1 MNKFLYFYGNLKF
14 RKKINITYFVASLIP
29 ILFLGFFSYS
39 QAKYSLVTQEKQ
51 NLEITLDQIS
61 TNVDHN
67 LEAYHNVSNFIA
79 FNNSIQTSLEKDYH
93 NNYYAM
99 GETYDNLIDP
109 MISSVKSL
117 NPSIRELTLYTDSN
131 ISEHGNILKKINR
144 VYNKHWYPSVVSN
157 YNIHWF
163 IEDNNTLAC
172 IRRISAYPYYQTIT
186 RTLVYL
192 NVGIESVFNSLQTNL
207 GDNYG
212 IAVVNSRNDIIY
224 SKDSFTEN
232 YSNLKLSESQ
242 LLEFNQNSS
251 DSSLLKNYTI
261 KSCSLKYSD
270 WNIIIYK
277 PIAVISSSTT
287 PILSTLLAIIIICIS
302 ILLIS
307 EFYLSLVIVN
317 PIEKLTKSMNEVKA
331 GNMNIHI
338 SSPYTDELGIMTNT
352 FQDMVNQID
361 FLFKEAYENKILQQ
375 KLRLK
380 ALQAQINPHFLYNSL
395 SLINWK
401 AIISEQHEISKMSL
415 LLSTFYRTSLN
426 KGRNT
431 TSMKDEIENTKS
443 YIEIQLMLHNN
454 KFNVEYNIDENIFN
468 YSILN
473 LTLQPLV
480 ENSIDH
486 GLELKESNDKKLI
499 VSASLLKESDI
510 IELRVQDNGVGINET
525 ILPNLLNMQTKGYGL
540 KNVNDRIQLYFGD
553 SFGLNIQSKEGV
565 GTSIAIRIPAIPLE
579 SSSLNKNSLH
589 LD

>member
-480 ENSIDH
+480 ENSIAH

-499 VSASLLKESDI
+499 VSASLIKELDI
-510 IELRVQDNGVGINET
+510 IELCVQDNGVGINET

-553 SFGLNIQSKEGV
+553 SFGLNIQSKEGI
-565 GTSIAIRIPAIPLE
+565 GTSITIRIPAIPIE
-579 SSSLNKNSLH
+579 SSSMNQNSLH

>member
-1 MNKFLYFYGNLKF
+1 MNKFIYYYGNLKF
-14 RKKINITYFVASLIP
+14 RKKINITYLVTSLIP
-29 ILFLGFFSYS
+29 ILLLGFFSYS
-39 QAKYSLVTQEKQ
+39 QAKYSLITQEKQ

-67 LEAYHNVSNFIA
+67 LETYHNVSNFIA
-79 FNNSIQTSLEKDYH
+79 FNKSIQTSLQKDYH

-99 GETYDNLIDP
+99 GETYDTLIDP
-109 MISSVKSL
+109 IVSSIKSL

-131 ISEHGNILKKINR
+131 ISEHGDILKNINR
-144 VYNKHWYPSVVSN
+144 VYQKNWYPIVISD

-163 IEDNNTLAC
+163 IDDNNSLAC
-172 IRRISAYPYYQTIT
+172 IRRISAYPYYQTIA
-186 RTLVYL
+186 RTLVYV
-192 NVGIESVFNSLQTNL
+192 NVSFESVFNTLQTNL

-212 IAVVNSRNDIIY
+212 IAVINSRNDIIY
-224 SKDSFTEN
+224 SKDSFNEK
-232 YSNLKLSESQ
+232 YSYLKFSKSQ
-242 LLEFNQNSS
+242 LLEFNQNPS
-251 DSSLLKNYTI
+251 DSPLLKNYTI

-270 WNIIIYK
+270 WSIIIYK
-277 PIAVISSSTT
+277 PITVISSSTT
-287 PILSTLLAIIIICIS
+287 SILSTLFAIIIACVS
-302 ILLIS
+302 ILLIV
-307 EFYLSLVIVN
+307 EFYLSRIIVD
-317 PIEKLTKSMNEVKA
+317 PIERLTKSMNEVKA

-338 SSPYTDELGIMTNT
+338 SSPYTDELGVMTNT

-361 FLFKEAYENKILQQ
+361 FLFKEVYENKILQQ

-401 AIISEQHEISKMSL
+401 AIISEQYEISKMSQ

-426 KGRNT
+426 KGNNT

-454 KFNVEYNIDENIFN
+454 KFNVEYNIDENIFS

-480 ENSIDH
+480 ENSIVH
-486 GLELKESNDKKLI
+486 GLDLKENDDKKLI
-499 VSASLLKESDI
+499 VSASLLKESNI
-510 IELRVQDNGVGINET
+510 IELCVKDNGVGIDET

-553 SFGLNIQSKEGV
+553 SFGLNIQSKEGI
-565 GTSIAIRIPAIPLE
+565 GTSITIRIPAISAE
-579 SSSLNKNSLH
+579 SSITGQNSLY